1 MVRRFLPLSLV
12 LLSGCAFSPPLFA
25 PATPIEVQVPVYQP
39 VYCTPPTLA
48 NPKLPV
54 AALTAASPPAD
65 TIRAYAAS
73 VVLLKGAVRELNSI
87 IQGCE
92 EPAAASA
99 AGGIANG
106 AAAPSGATSSSGMSP
121 SIGVTPGMPPS
132 IGVTPTAA
140 ATPPSGLAPP
150 TSAPPLDASP
160 ADGPIADSIRVI
172 VSKFRALE

>member
-12 LLSGCAFSPPLFA
+12 LLSGCALSPPLFS
-25 PATPIEVQVPVYQP
+25 PATPMEVQVPVYEP

-48 NPKLPV
+48 NPSLPV
-54 AALTAASPPAD
+54 SALTAASPPAD

-92 EPAAASA
+92 EPATAPPQI
-99 AGGIANG
+99 GIANG
-106 AAAPSGATSSSGMSP
+106 AAPPSGAAPSTGMSS
-121 SIGVTPGMPPS
+121 SIGVASPAAPPP
-132 IGVTPTAA
+132 PT
-140 ATPPSGLAPP
+140 GLAPP
-150 TSAPPLDASP
+150 VSAAPPIDATSP
-160 ADGPIADSIRVI
+160 DGPIADSIRVI

>member
-99 AGGIANG
+99 PSGIAND
-106 AAAPSGATSSSGMSP
+106 AAAPSGAASSSGMSP
-121 SIGVTPGMPPS
+121 SIGVTPP
-132 IGVTPTAA
+132 AA

-150 TSAPPLDASP
+150 VSGTPAPDASP
-160 ADGPIADSIRVI
+160 ADAPIADSIRVI